1 LLFEHDDQRSRLGA
15 DLDGLAA
22 PAVEEM
28 LRYTTPVAHFQRTV
42 LEDTELRGQ
51 PLRAGERVVMFY
63 GSANRDEDVF
73 TDPDT
78 FDVGRTPNPH
88 VAFGAG
94 GPHLCLGM
102 HVARIETIAMLREM
116 LGRLHGLEPAGPIE
130 RMHSSFIAG
139 IQTMPVRFTPGAR
152 RT

>member
-1 LLFEHDDQRSRLGA
+1 
-15 DLDGLAA
+15 
-22 PAVEEM
+22 M
-28 LRYTTPVAHFQRTV
+28 

-51 PLRAGERVVMFY
+51 PLKAGERVVMFY

-73 TDPDT
+73 PDPDV

-102 HVARIETIAMLREM
+102 HVARIETIAMLREIVS
-116 LGRLHGLEPAGPIE
+116 RLPDLEPNGPIE
-130 RMHSSFIAG
+130 RLHSSFIAG
-139 IQTMPVRFTPGAR
+139 IQTMPVRFTPGPR
-152 RT
+152 ST